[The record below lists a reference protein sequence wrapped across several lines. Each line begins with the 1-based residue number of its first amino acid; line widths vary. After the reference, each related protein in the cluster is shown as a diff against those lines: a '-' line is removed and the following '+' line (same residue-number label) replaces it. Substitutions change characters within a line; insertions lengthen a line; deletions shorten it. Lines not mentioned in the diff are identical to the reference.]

1 MGRKNG
7 GLLPEEQNGAS
18 TSANNALVFITMSII
33 GFPVDVHVKDGS
45 IYSGTFHTA
54 SIDDAYGI
62 VLKKARMIKKG
73 NRQTNL
79 ADGSLIETLI
89 ILSEDLVQVVA
100 KELMLPA
107 EGISGKVGAANV
119 AATAGTLPQN
129 VREEREA
136 NVTNSKEPN
145 LDRKHARFISPYKN
159 SFQNGSVH
167 NNSVPIAN
175 GKSDCRNLV
184 KGGEAFTV
192 SPNMRQVGDSSEE
205 KRSDLVQE
213 QVLHGEETTD
223 QVEGSRSSLDAHSKD
238 MNAGTNKG
246 ESPNLMSF
254 ERSTVAKLDDPSNLR
269 HTLDKAQETTALSS
283 KVCADAS
290 SGFGVASDCNL
301 SLSSASTKV
310 VLPKVANHGLTTKES
325 KLNPRAK
332 LFSPSPLQHRSATPP
347 AVLSRT
353 PEPPPTVSNAPADPE
368 ADLSSFAYCSSVPA
382 KFLTRN
388 NLFLGNGW
396 SDLQYVQPVV
406 GHVGSR
412 TPPVRYASQYNHL
425 QAGTTYLH
433 QNSQNMTG
441 RAGPLFYALPVSNDA
456 TQGVAGY
463 SQLSSHPLLMPHQAN
478 LPKNQGIATM
488 QALQLYVTPFLAN
501 GQQPFAVPS
510 YVPISAPF
518 FPSMGS
524 IPVPGSDGS
533 LSAKFVCQS

>member
-107 EGISGKVGAANV
+107 EGISGKVGAAYV
-119 AATAGTLPQN
+119 VATAGTLPQN

-145 LDRKHARFISPYKN
+145 LDRKHDTHARFVRPYKN

-347 AVLSRT
+347 AVPSRT
-353 PEPPPTVSNAPADPE
+353 PEPPPT
-368 ADLSSFAYCSSVPA
+368 
-382 KFLTRN
+382 
-388 NLFLGNGW
+388 
-396 SDLQYVQPVV
+396 VV

-412 TPPVRYASQYNHL
+412 TPPVRYANQYNHL

-501 GQQPFAVPS
+501 GQQPYAVPS
-510 YVPISAPF
+510 YIPISPPF